1 MLQKSEMFV
10 QHLTDT
16 LGAYSSII
24 GIETRNH
31 ELGLV
36 LGVVYQNYPESGLTS
51 GFTYGLSAAR
61 HSEWKTD
68 KPELCITV
76 ESAKDD
82 WISAV
87 ARLVEWNR
95 TSHPFLPG
103 SLFHYGQAVASD
115 TQMDSFL
122 VFNEEIGE
130 AKQIVPSSQRAV
142 QLQNETIQI
151 YQIYPLYHNEVELI
165 KKVGIRKFAGLREY
179 APYQVQ
185 RPDLSEIYRIG

>member
-1 MLQKSEMFV
+1 MIQKSKLFV
-10 QHLTDT
+10 QHLVDT

-24 GIETRNH
+24 GIETHNE
-31 ELGLV
+31 ELGMV
-36 LGVVYQNYPESGLTS
+36 LGVVYQDYPEPGLTS
-51 GFTYGLSAAR
+51 GFTYGLSAVR
-61 HSEWKTD
+61 HPEWKTY

-95 TSHPFLPG
+95 TNHPFLPG
-103 SLFHYGQAVASD
+103 SLFHYGQAIAGD

-130 AKQIVPSSQRAV
+130 ARPIIPDSQRSV
-142 QLQNETIQI
+142 QLQDETIQI
-151 YQIYPLYHNEVELI
+151 YQIYPLYHNEVEFI
-165 KKVGIRKFAGLREY
+165 KKVGIRKFAGLQEY
-179 APYQVQ
+179 VPYQVK
-185 RPDLSEIYRIG
+185 RPDLSELYQIG